1 MRCTSEGLA
10 LVVAAAITASG
21 GCAERGAADPRRSF
35 FAADLPDGTEI
46 AVRGPGSR
54 VVLLAVRPPYAVGPS
69 SQIVIKNGRI
79 SGQHRGAAFVLQTSP
94 GSISGSGPGGAVEMD
109 VWGDDYQLNAEGS
122 WNGSVGRFR
131 LDPEGLRISAA
142 SGPSQVIC
150 GRVEGARYFSARYR
164 RTSDGFIQTQGP
176 YVLQEHTLE
185 IGPRL
190 TTYLSREEIIALLM
204 TVLSDASARRRFDPI
219 ACGPSPSFGRRY
231 PF

>member
-1 MRCTSEGLA
+1 
-10 LVVAAAITASG
+10 VAAVAAL
-21 GCAERGAADPRRSF
+21 GCAERGAAGPRRAPW
-35 FAADLPDGTEI
+35 AADLPDGSEI

-69 SQIVIKNGRI
+69 SHMVIKNGRI
-79 SGQHRGAAFVLQTSP
+79 SGQHRGGAFVLQTSP

-122 WNGSVGRFR
+122 WNGTVGRFR

-142 SGPSQVIC
+142 SGPSQMVC
-150 GRVEGARYFSARYR
+150 GRYQGARYFSARYR
-164 RTSDGFIQTQGP
+164 RTNAGFVQTQGP
-176 YVLQEHTLE
+176 YPLQPHTLE

-190 TTYLSREEIIALLM
+190 VTYLSREEIIAVLM
-204 TVLSDASARRRFDPI
+204 TVLSGPSSSRNIDPT
-219 ACGPSPSFGRRY
+219 ACGPFSGRRR